1 MRTQNIYQR
10 ALLSGTLVIA
20 FITVAH
26 GQTDPLPSWNDG
38 ANKSAIVDSSH
49 PPEK

>member
-1 MRTQNIYQR
+1 MRTQNIYQ
-10 ALLSGTLVIA
+10 LLSGTLVIA

-38 ANKSAIVDSSH
+38 ANKSAIVDFVAST
-49 PPEK
+49 